1 MNRRCVKTI
10 RKLLLALVLVSLV
23 SIKAYAYNFDIPVV
37 LNGVNLSS
45 GTKGEENV
53 KGFIS
58 GDRTY
63 LPLRFVSESLGYE
76 VTYDHSTRAIGI
88 TSKGRSVQMNV
99 RSRSFTVNG
108 EARTMDVMP
117 ILYKD
122 RTYIPVRYVAESF
135 NLPVDW
141 DGASRT
147 VYLGRGVK
155 PQPSK
160 GQVKPDAGYQLFT
173 FGNPKATIKV
183 PKSLMKDII
192 VKKEDGGY
200 GIYNKK
206 TVQEGDPR
214 FGGAFVFFSQYRVEP
229 GDYEDFDEMYMFV
242 HKRGRIRTVGE
253 MPRDLQYNYQNKA
266 KRKQFEDV
274 ERRVKKEITCT
285 VAE

>member
-1 MNRRCVKTI
+1 MNRRCVKGI
-10 RKLLLALVLVSLV
+10 RKLLLALVLVSVV
-23 SIKAYAYNFDIPVV
+23 SVKAHAYTFDIPVV
-37 LNGVNLSS
+37 LNGTVVNN
-45 GTKGEENV
+45 GDEKM

-76 VTYDHSTRAIGI
+76 VTYDHPTRAIGI

-141 DGASRT
+141 DDASRT

-160 GQVKPDAGYQLFT
+160 AQVTPNEGYQLFT
-173 FGNPKATIKV
+173 FGNPKATLKI

-206 TVQEGDPR
+206 TVQERDPR
-214 FGGAFVFFSQYRVEP
+214 FEGAIVFYSQYRVEP
-229 GDYEDFDEMYMFV
+229 GDYEDFDELYMFV
-242 HKRGRIRTVGE
+242 HKRGLIRTVGE
-253 MPRDLQYNYQNKA
+253 RPRDLQYNYHNKA

-274 ERRVKKEITCT
+274 ARRVKKEITCT